1 MTVLTIV
8 LTLLCFVLMFF
19 VDREYKLAILFVGT
33 MFLTL
38 VVLPFKGITAMMAL
52 TFGFILSE
60 IPDYELHWRR
70 LRRSVV
76 LPYIALVAMAF
87 ILAVVTSPHLHN
99 ISNLGY
105 YALSEVMVKQ
115 FALVYGFLA
124 LRKGRCFQPLITVS
138 FYALI
143 LMTLIGGANYISGSS
158 IFVDQ
163 LSGDLID
170 EHDYLREE
178 RFRVQATFFNP
189 FDYGYMCVLLAILH
203 MYGYL
208 QRMES
213 TSMLAVAQACC
224 LFGVLTC
231 NCRTI
236 LFCYGVCALVFAI
249 AMQRERKRKAIIFI
263 SALITVA
270 ALVLII
276 PPVRKI
282 VFSVLSIF
290 DTSSIVTG
298 SSLGMRL
305 LQLTTVI
312 SYISGP
318 YLLFGRGVH
327 FFELD
332 LGWNNGSA
340 LAADANLYGL
350 EGIYLSMLLER
361 GVLGFAL
368 YLAMIALVIVFICRF
383 RRLGRK
389 LFSLGLTVFVLYTLF
404 SFMTGELLS
413 ATPSFYIL
421 GYVMAN
427 QTRRKHFVESKRRK
441 ECPA

>member
-1 MTVLTIV
+1 
-8 LTLLCFVLMFF
+8 MFF
-19 VDREYKLAILFVGT
+19 VNREYKLAILFAGT
-33 MFLTL
+33 MFLTQ
-38 VVLPFKGITAMMAL
+38 VFLPFKGLSAMMAL
-52 TFGFILSE
+52 TLGFILSE
-60 IPDYELHWRR
+60 IPDYPLHWWR

-76 LPYIALVAMAF
+76 LPYLVLVAVAF

-99 ISNLGY
+99 VKDIGY
-105 YALSEVMVKQ
+105 FALSEVVVKR
-115 FALVYGFLA
+115 FALVCGFLA
-124 LRKGRCFQPLITVS
+124 LRKKMSLQPLIMVS

-143 LMTLIGGANYISGSS
+143 LMTLIGCVNYVSGSS
-158 IFVDQ
+158 FFVDQ
-163 LSGDLID
+163 LSGNLIE

-213 TSMLAVAQACC
+213 ASMLAVAQACC
-224 LFGVLTC
+224 LFGVSTC

-249 AMQRERKRKAIIFI
+249 AMQRERKRKVILFI
-263 SALITVA
+263 GALTTVL
-270 ALVLII
+270 ALVLIV
-276 PPVRKI
+276 PPIRKV

-290 DTSSIVTG
+290 NTSPIVTG

-318 YLLFGRGVH
+318 YLLFGRGVN
-327 FFELD
+327 FFVLD
-332 LGWNNGSA
+332 LGWENGSSMA
-340 LAADANLYGL
+340 MDSDLFGL
-350 EGIYLSMLLER
+350 EGIYLNLLLER
-361 GVLGFAL
+361 GVVGFAL
-368 YLAMIALVIVFICRF
+368 YLAMMVLVLAFMIRH
-383 RRLGRK
+383 RK
-389 LFSLGLTVFVLYTLF
+389 LGHKLYSLGITVFVLYILF

-413 ATPSFYIL
+413 FTPTFYIL
-421 GYVMAN
+421 GYVVAV
-427 QTRRKHFVESKRRK
+427 QTRRQRIVERRRK
-441 ECPA
+441 RCPA